1 MGSGPLDQ
9 MVGLAID
16 RVPDS
21 LVVMD
26 EIYQQPCGKHRAN
39 MVNTLALRDLSI
51 GAPHA
56 RRTDIGKGRVT
67 VNSHQEVCFGEDRS

>member
-21 LVVMD
+21 VVVMQ
-26 EIYQQPCGKHRAN
+26 EIYQQPCGKHRPN
-39 MVNTLALRDLSI
+39 MVNALAVSDLSI
-51 GAPHA
+51 RPPRA
-56 RRTDIGKGRVT
+56 RRTDIGQGRVT
-67 VNSHQEVCFGEDRS
+67 VNSHQKVRFGED

>member
-21 LVVMD
+21 LVVMQSF
-26 EIYQQPCGKHRAN
+26 YQQDCGKHRPN
-39 MVNTLALRDLSI
+39 MVNPLASRKSAI
-51 GAPHA
+51 GATLP
-56 RRTDIGKGRVT
+56 RSTDIGKGRVT
-67 VNSHQEVCFGEDRS
+67 VNRHQQISLGEDRS